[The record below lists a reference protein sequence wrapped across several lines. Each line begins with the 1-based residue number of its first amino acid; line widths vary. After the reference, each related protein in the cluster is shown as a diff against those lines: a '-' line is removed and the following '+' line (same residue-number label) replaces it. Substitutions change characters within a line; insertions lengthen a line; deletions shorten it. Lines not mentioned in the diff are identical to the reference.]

1 MLNIVMADMYRLTKG
16 KSTGVFLGVSTLVF
30 VMAITL
36 SGVSIG
42 PTQFNLI
49 LVSGLSVVSISI
61 SVISLIRVYCD
72 DVSSGAI
79 QQLFAKM
86 PNKIDYLV
94 AQRIVL
100 AIYTLFCFLVLGIV
114 FFVVMA
120 INTKGF
126 EGGFASYASI
136 STIVTFSLKAFIG
149 SFAMTMVSYNIL
161 VLTRKSGLSILF
173 ISLLATNFIDSTVEL
188 LSLLIKPLKY
198 IKEYMITT
206 YYMDSMYGIRT
217 LTQLLKVA
225 MCYIAFSFILQL
237 LILKNRDF
245 ATE

>member
-1 MLNIVMADMYRLTKG
+1 MLNIVMADIYRLTKG

-30 VMAITL
+30 VMAMTL
-36 SGVSIG
+36 SGISIG

-79 QQLFAKM
+79 HHLFAKM
-86 PNKIDYLV
+86 PNKIYYLV
-94 AQRIVL
+94 AKSIVL
-100 AIYTLFCFLVLGIV
+100 AIYTLFCFLVFGIV

-136 STIVTFSLKAFIG
+136 STIVAFSLKAFIG

-217 LTQLLKVA
+217 LTQLLIVA

>member
-30 VMAITL
+30 VMAMTL

-72 DVSSGAI
+72 DVSSGSI
-79 QQLFAKM
+79 HHLFAKM
-86 PNKIDYLV
+86 PNKIFYLI
-94 AQRIVL
+94 AKSIVL

-114 FFVVMA
+114 FFMVMA
-120 INTKGF
+120 IKTKGF
-126 EGGFASYASI
+126 EGGLNSYASI
-136 STIVTFSLKAFIG
+136 PTILSFSLKAFIG
-149 SFAMTMVSYNIL
+149 CFAMTMVSYNIL

-173 ISLLATNFIDSTVEL
+173 ISLLATNFIDSIVEL
-188 LSLLIKPLKY
+188 FSLLIKPLKY
-198 IKEYMITT
+198 VKEYMITT
-206 YYMDSMYGIRT
+206 YYMDSMYELRS
-217 LTQLLKVA
+217 LTQLLIVA

>member
-1 MLNIVMADMYRLTKG
+1 MLNIVMADIYRLTKG
-16 KSTGVFLGVSTLVF
+16 KSTWVFLGVSTLIF
-30 VMAITL
+30 VMAMTL
-36 SGVSIG
+36 SGILIVPSR
-42 PTQFNLI
+42 FKLI
-49 LVSGLSVVSISI
+49 LVSGLSVVSIGI

-79 QQLFAKM
+79 HHLFAKM
-86 PNKIDYLV
+86 PNKIYYLI
-94 AQRIVL
+94 AKSIVL

-120 INTKGF
+120 IKTKGF
-126 EGGFASYASI
+126 EGGLNSYASV

-149 SFAMTMVSYNIL
+149 SFAMTMV
-161 VLTRKSGLSILF
+161 
-173 ISLLATNFIDSTVEL
+173 SLLATNFIDSTVEL

-206 YYMDSMYGIRT
+206 YYMDSMYELRS
-217 LTQLLKVA
+217 LTQLLIVA